1 VSGRWG
7 LRVWFLVVAVFG
19 CFLVGFDGGG
29 VFGYGFPGCCFGG
42 GVVGWFWDRG
52 FVVSGLVW

>member
-1 VSGRWG
+1 M
-7 LRVWFLVVAVFG
+7 WFLVVAVFG